1 MFKAPALRAYSALSK
16 RTNKVKVQLLKDF
29 PQFQLYKGQVAQV
42 SPSLMRN
49 YLHLSNGA
57 RYILGDEEIDQG
69 LHAESITAAAARAAS
84 VQKAVKKQ
92 IEKAAEKIKG
102 SDVKESEKTKE
113 GEKSVAEK
121 ETPKV
126 FNSGVTV
133 SDVKIPGLDI

>member
-1 MFKAPALRAYSALSK
+1 MLKVSTFRAYSALSK

-29 PQFQLYKGQVAQV
+29 PQFQLYKGQVTQV

-57 RYILGDEEIDQG
+57 RYILKEQDIDEN
-69 LHAESITAAAARAAS
+69 LHAQSITEAATRAKV
-84 VQKAVKKQ
+84 VQKAVKEQ
-92 IEKAAEKIKG
+92 IQKAAEKIPQ
-102 SDVKESEKTKE
+102 EP
-113 GEKSVAEK
+113 VAVAK

-133 SDVKIPGLDI
+133 SDVKIPGLEI